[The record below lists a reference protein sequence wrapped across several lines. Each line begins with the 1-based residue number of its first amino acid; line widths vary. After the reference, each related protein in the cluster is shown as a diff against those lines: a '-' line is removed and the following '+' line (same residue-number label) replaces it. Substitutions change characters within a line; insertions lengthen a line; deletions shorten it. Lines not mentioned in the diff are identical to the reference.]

1 SEADSEGALAYYAF
15 KKGLGEDLARKVE
28 PPSGLT
34 DKQVLAGL
42 EKGADWLEK
51 NFGSLE
57 VPYGKYFRVGR
68 QGGNRT
74 WPVAGGTVTD
84 AGMAT
89 VRAISF
95 RPSGNESVGQGGQT
109 STQVIIMTD
118 PPESYTVV
126 PLGASDHPE
135 SGHWDDQ
142 AEKLFSKSKMV
153 RTWFLNRDE

>member
-1 SEADSEGALAYYAF
+1 
-15 KKGLGEDLARKVE
+15 
-28 PPSGLT
+28 T
-34 DKQVLAGL
+34 DKQIVGALD
-42 EKGADWLEK
+42 KGAEWLEK
-51 NFGSLE
+51 NFESGR

-68 QGGNRT
+68 KHGNRT
-74 WPVAGGTVTD
+74 WPVAGGSVID

-95 RPSGNESVGQGGQT
+95 RVSGKEAVGQGGQT
-109 STQVIIMTD
+109 STQVVIMTD

-142 AEKLFSKSKMV
+142 AEKLFSKSKMA
-153 RTWFLNRDE
+153 RTWFLNRDELAKHASSKRVFQSDAR